1 MTNLKNNLL
10 ILSVCV
16 FAACATATVALPSQA
31 DVERGKTYY
40 PSLTLEEL
48 NQGKTNYDQQCNKC
62 HDYASPTSKS
72 AEQWKKIIPKM
83 AGIVKKKTGKD
94 VLDATMQ
101 ESIQKYVITMSNA
114 TR

>member
-10 ILSVCV
+10 ILSVCI
-16 FAACATATVALPSQA
+16 FAACATATVTLPSQA

-48 NQGKTNYDQQCNKC
+48 NEGKAHYDQQCNKC
-62 HDYASPTSKS
+62 HEYEAPASKS

-83 AGIVKKKTGKD
+83 AAIVKKKTGKESI
-94 VLDATMQ
+94 DAKMQ

-114 TR
+114 SR